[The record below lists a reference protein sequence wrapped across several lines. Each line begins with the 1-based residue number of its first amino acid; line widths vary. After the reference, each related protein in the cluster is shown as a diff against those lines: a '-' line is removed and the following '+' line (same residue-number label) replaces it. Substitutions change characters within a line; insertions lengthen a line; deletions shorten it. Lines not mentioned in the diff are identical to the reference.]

1 MAFYRKKPVVIEAW
15 QFTSHADIPSAPEW
29 LTSMITN
36 AHAKMPE
43 GKVALWT
50 NPIDV
55 GDMLVIGT
63 LEGDHLA
70 SQGDWIIRGVKGE
83 LYPIKNDIFLETYEA
98 VDAA

>member
-1 MAFYRKKPVVIEAW
+1 MGYYRKKPVVIEAW
-15 QFTSHADIPSAPEW
+15 QFTSHADVPGAPEW
-29 LTSMITN
+29 LTSVITSPR
-36 AHAKMPE
+36 AKMPE
-43 GKVALWT
+43 GKVALWN

-83 LYPIKNDIFLETYEA
+83 LYPCKPEIFAATYEPA
-98 VDAA
+98 EQP